1 MRHLDLLTCSAALA
15 ATDPCS
21 SMSPEISQ
29 SPQGHLKSDFAGR
42 AQQGSRPAT
51 EISSLSACQLHFH
64 PSGVCMGWD
73 RGKCT
78 TVLVCTAVRTVL
90 AGMGKEVI
98 FGHFLGIK
106 KHWLGIP
113 RHSRY
118 IVPVPSS

>member
-51 EISSLSACQLHFH
+51 EISSCQPVSSISILQAFAWAGIVG
-64 PSGVCMGWD
+64 S
-73 RGKCT
+73 
-78 TVLVCTAVRTVL
+78 VRL
-90 AGMGKEVI
+90 
-98 FGHFLGIK
+98 
-106 KHWLGIP
+106 
-113 RHSRY
+113 Y
-118 IVPVPSS
+118 